1 MKTIAAA
8 LGLCSWLN
16 WSDEKKE
23 GGRQRG
29 KGGGF
34 RGGGGGNAESSIR
47 KVDIRAKIR
56 TEEGSRKIK
65 TVTVFSYDV

>member
-16 WSDEKKE
+16 WSDEKKG

-29 KGGGF
+29 KEGGF
-34 RGGGGGNAESSIR
+34 RGGGGNAEPSIR

-65 TVTVFSYDV
+65 TVTVCF

>member
-23 GGRQRG
+23 GGRKCG

-34 RGGGGGNAESSIR
+34 RGGGDNAESSIR

>member
-8 LGLCSWLN
+8 LGLCSWFN

-23 GGRQRG
+23 GGRQCG

-34 RGGGGGNAESSIR
+34 RGGGDNAESSID
-47 KVDIRAKIR
+47 KKKKKIR
-56 TEEGSRKIK
+56 IEGSRKIE
-65 TVTVFSYDV
+65 TVTVFSSDV